1 MNLKLYMAIVETR
14 RHVQESLL
22 PVFDEIAQTCVKIA
36 QGRRGAGNPFS
47 SLQSY
52 LDGRIIVGDVSYQRR
67 SLLLAVHD
75 MAQDKEAPLALRR
88 KALAQLIALQMNPIP
103 KLTLYRDVATA
114 ILRMEVV
121 MRLSAAQAPKERKR
135 EPILASASLSYW
147 EDLRQWGQSSAD
159 AMSASLAG
167 LQTALLEIHAP
178 RMPSLTFSALR
189 YQFASSLRAVISI

>member
-36 QGRRGAGNPFS
+36 QGRRGTGEPFS
-47 SLQSY
+47 SLQNY
-52 LDGRIIVGDVSYQRR
+52 LDGRVNVGEVSYQRR

-75 MAQDKEAPLALRR
+75 MAQDREAPLALRR

-121 MRLSAAQAPKERKR
+121 MRLSAQAPKERKR
-135 EPILASASLSYW
+135 EPILASASPSYW
-147 EDLRQWGQSSAD
+147 EDLRQWSQSSAD

-167 LQTALLEIHAP
+167 LQTALLEIYAP

-189 YQFASSLRAVISI
+189 YQFASSLRAVMSI

>member
-22 PVFDEIAQTCVKIA
+22 PVFDEIVQTCVKIA
-36 QGRRGAGNPFS
+36 QTRRGTGNPFS

-52 LDGRIIVGDVSYQRR
+52 LDGRVIVGEVSYQRR
-67 SLLLAVHD
+67 SLLLAVYD
-75 MAQDKEAPLALRR
+75 MAQDREAPLALRR

-121 MRLSAAQAPKERKR
+121 MRSSAAQAPKERKR
-135 EPILASASLSYW
+135 EPILASASLPHW

-159 AMSASLAG
+159 ALSASLAG
-167 LQTALLEIHAP
+167 LQAALLEIHAP

-189 YQFASSLRAVISI
+189 YQFASGLRAVISI

>member
-1 MNLKLYMAIVETR
+1 MNLKLYMAVVERR

-22 PVFDEIAQTCVKIA
+22 PVFDEIVQTCVKIA
-36 QGRRGAGNPFS
+36 QGRRGTGN
-47 SLQSY
+47 
-52 LDGRIIVGDVSYQRR
+52 
-67 SLLLAVHD
+67 
-75 MAQDKEAPLALRR
+75 PLALQR

-135 EPILASASLSYW
+135 EPILVSASLRHW

-167 LQTALLEIHAP
+167 LQAALLEIHAP
-178 RMPSLTFSALR
+178 RMPSLTLSALR